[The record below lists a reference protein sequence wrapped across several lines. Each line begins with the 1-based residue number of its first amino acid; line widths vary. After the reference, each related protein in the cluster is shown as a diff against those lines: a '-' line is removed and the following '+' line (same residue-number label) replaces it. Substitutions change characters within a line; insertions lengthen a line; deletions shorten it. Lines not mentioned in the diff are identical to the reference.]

1 MIRRVYNITGTIQG
15 VGFRPALFRLAA
27 EVGVK
32 GSVQNRTDAVRLI
45 LEGEAEKVE
54 AFADLLPHRLP
65 PQARLRSMVL
75 VEHKPLD
82 TGNTTHAF
90 TILDSEETGIREVQI
105 PADLAICAD
114 CHAEINDPLA
124 PRFRYPFTTCTNC
137 GPRYTVVASMPYDR
151 ERTTLSPFPL
161 CDYCRDQ
168 YEDPADRRFHAETIA
183 CPKCGP
189 QLSLLDADGQSM
201 TGDPIMTARRM
212 LNDGKIVAVRG
223 IGGFLLATDPF
234 NRDALATLRR
244 RKTRPDKPFAVMAS
258 DIAAVRALC
267 RVSSIEAD
275 ALESPA
281 APIVILDLLPNVQ
294 SEHGLPVDLLSPDT
308 QTLGIMHPT
317 SPLHALLL
325 DSGPDDAVP
334 PFRLLL
340 MTSGN
345 RGGEPIATS
354 NQEALNRLQG
364 IADAFLVH
372 DREINLRS
380 DDSLCIEQPSG
391 LQVWRRA
398 RGYAPTSIHL
408 PCTLDA
414 PVLAMGAEL
423 KNAIALGFGNT
434 LVLSPHMGDLE
445 SPEAVT
451 GLEQATRLF
460 PKFLEKEPRMIA
472 VDLHPDMHATQI
484 GVRIAAENELPVAH
498 VQHHHAH
505 ALSCLAEHG
514 LTEGLALVFDG
525 TGYGPDG
532 NIWGAELLDVT
543 ARRFE
548 RLATFS
554 AVPLPGGDSAVADP
568 RRQAFARWHAAGV
581 EITPQ
586 LASLLGIS
594 EEEISVWTQ
603 QVQRGINCPLTH
615 AAGRVFDAV
624 ASALGIAPQRVTYEG
639 QAAIRLEALACQHL
653 EGASLPDCPFNAAER
668 EPWLEIDWAPLFQ
681 RLATDPLAADSQAAM
696 AMAFNQSLALAAARM
711 VEYGFSRSKHRVV
724 ALSGGVF
731 MNRLL
736 NRLVPEELEKLGTTV
751 LVHHHIPPNDGG
763 VAAGQVVA
771 CGG

>member
-15 VGFRPALFRLAA
+15 VGFRPALFRLAS

-45 LEGEAEKVE
+45 LEGEAEKVDS
-54 AFADLLPHRLP
+54 FVDLLPHRLP

-75 VEHKPLD
+75 IEHKPLD
-82 TGNTTHAF
+82 VNRRASAF
-90 TILDSEETGIREVQI
+90 TIRDSEETGTREIQI
-105 PADLAICAD
+105 PADLAMCAD
-114 CHAEINDPLA
+114 CHAEINDPKA

-137 GPRYTVVASMPYDR
+137 GPRYTVVSSMPYDR
-151 ERTTLSPFPL
+151 ERTTLSPFPM
-161 CDYCRDQ
+161 CDYCRSQ

-201 TGDPIMTARRM
+201 TDDPIMTARRM
-212 LNDGKIVAVRG
+212 LNDGKIVAIRG
-223 IGGFLLATDPF
+223 IGGFLLAADPF
-234 NRDALATLRR
+234 NRDGLTTLRS
-244 RKTRPDKPFAVMAS
+244 RKTRPDKPFAVMAN
-258 DIAAVRALC
+258 DITAARALC
-267 RVSSIEAD
+267 RVSPTEAD
-275 ALESPA
+275 ALQSPM
-281 APIVILDLLPNVQ
+281 APIVILELLPDVQ
-294 SEHGLPVDLLSPDT
+294 TDHGLPIDLLCPDT
-308 QTLGIMHPT
+308 NTLGIMLPT

-325 DSGPDDAVP
+325 EPGPDDPTPA
-334 PFRLLL
+334 FRLLL

-345 RGGEPIATS
+345 RGGEPIATD
-354 NQEALNRLQG
+354 NDAAIEHLKG

-372 DREINLRS
+372 DRDINLRS
-380 DDSLCIEQPSG
+380 DDSLCIKQPTG

-398 RGYAPTSIHL
+398 RGYAPTPIQL

-423 KNAIALGFGNT
+423 KNTIALGFDRT
-434 LVLSPHMGDLE
+434 LVLSPHIGDLE

-460 PKFLEKEPRMIA
+460 PKFLEKKPRMIA
-472 VDLHPDMHATQI
+472 VDLHPDMHATQTGI
-484 GVRIAAENELPVAH
+484 RIAAENELPVAH

-525 TGYGPDG
+525 TGYGPDR

-543 ARRFE
+543 HRRFE
-548 RLATFS
+548 RLATFT
-554 AVPLPGGDSAVADP
+554 AVPLPGGDAAVADP
-568 RRQAFARWHAAGV
+568 RRQAFARWHAAGI
-581 EITPQ
+581 EITPPLTTQ
-586 LASLLGIS
+586 LGIS
-594 EEEISVWTQ
+594 EEEGTVWTQ
-603 QVQRGINCPLTH
+603 QMQRNVNCPLTH

-624 ASALGIAPQRVTYEG
+624 ASALGVAPQRVTYEG
-639 QAAIRLEALACQHL
+639 QAAIRLETLAHQHL
-653 EGASLPDCPFNAAER
+653 AGTPLPDCPFDTVER
-668 EPWLEIDWAPLFQ
+668 EQWLEIDWAPLFQ
-681 RLATDPLAADSQAAM
+681 RLATDPLAADSQAGM
-696 AMAFNQSLALAAARM
+696 AMAFHQSLALAAARM

-731 MNRLL
+731 MNRRL
-736 NRLVPEELEKLGTTV
+736 NRLVPEELEKLGATV

-763 VAAGQVVA
+763 VAAGQIVA